1 MSRCTCPSQQRPRW
15 EEGTNVFLLK
25 IQAMTGTLLPVAKE
39 TTAISP
45 EFLQIPLPNSR
56 KEPEARPAPQA
67 SLQNGA
73 AQNNNQSTRATQPHW
88 ASSGLQR

>member
-1 MSRCTCPSQQRPRW
+1 MSRCTCPSQQGPRW

-45 EFLQIPLPNSR
+45 KFLQMP
-56 KEPEARPAPQA
+56 
-67 SLQNGA
+67 
-73 AQNNNQSTRATQPHW
+73 
-88 ASSGLQR
+88 SS

>member
-45 EFLQIPLPNSR
+45 KFLQMPSSQLEEGARSQACLPSLSPKWGR
-56 KEPEARPAPQA
+56 PEQ
-67 SLQNGA
+67 
-73 AQNNNQSTRATQPHW
+73 
-88 ASSGLQR
+88 